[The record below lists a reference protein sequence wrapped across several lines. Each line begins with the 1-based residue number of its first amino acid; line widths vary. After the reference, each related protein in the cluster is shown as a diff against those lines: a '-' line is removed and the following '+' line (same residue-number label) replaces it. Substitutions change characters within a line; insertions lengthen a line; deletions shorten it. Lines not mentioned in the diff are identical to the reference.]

1 MEGKKFMWMLKKD
14 LLTLW
19 RHKPRLIS
27 MLLFPIIMITLF
39 GYGMG
44 GSIENVPIAIV
55 DQSEGDMTDAT
66 LGAIKNMSL
75 FEVKSINNNVDEAK
89 KMVESGE
96 VKAAVIL
103 PPNYDELTTDQSKM
117 VVLYLDSSDQIAGQA
132 IVPAMQGL
140 FNQLSAKMGAEKLA
154 NLQVQNQI
162 ATADTGGGE
171 STGTGE
177 NNDASDSANVDDG
190 TGESGS
196 SDGTSDD
203 SSSAGDGGISDLS
216 SSVSG
221 IVNSINLQ
229 VNKIYGDIAY
239 IDFLVP
245 AVLAMTVM
253 MSCMMGMGQS
263 IAGERETG
271 ELARLFMT
279 PTSVA
284 TVVGGKIFSKLIIEI
299 FKALVLLGAAMLL
312 FGITINGSIVLTI
325 GVLIL
330 GALTFVGFGIMISAT
345 TQTQE
350 DYTQIVMPFTMPM
363 MFVSGVFYPIE
374 TMPWIFQKIAYLM
387 PLTYLN
393 DAMRGVMLKGFGL
406 GDIWLDVLVLLGF
419 LIVFFGLGVARF
431 NRDV

>member
-14 LLTLW
+14 LLSLW
-19 RHKPRLIS
+19 RHKPRLVS
-27 MLLFPIIMITLF
+27 MFLFPIIMIVLF

-44 GSIENVPIAIV
+44 GTIENVPIAIV
-55 DQSEGDMTDAT
+55 DQSHGEMADQT
-66 LGAIKNMSL
+66 LMAVKNMSL
-75 FEVKSINNNVDEAK
+75 FEVKNITSNVNLAKEMVNN
-89 KMVESGE
+89 GE
-96 VKAAVIL
+96 VKAAIIL
-103 PPNYDELTTDQSKM
+103 PPNYDDISTDQSKM
-117 VVLYLDSSDQIAGQA
+117 VVLYLDSSDQIASQA
-132 IVPAMQGL
+132 IVPATQGL
-140 FNQLSAKMGAEKLA
+140 FSQLSAQIGAEKLA
-154 NLQVQNQI
+154 SLEVQNTAMNPQSSSSNGSGV
-162 ATADTGGGE
+162 ANTTDNSTAD
-171 STGTGE
+171 
-177 NNDASDSANVDDG
+177 NLAA
-190 TGESGS
+190 
-196 SDGTSDD
+196 D
-203 SSSAGDGGISDLS
+203 SSGADSSISS
-216 SSVSG
+216 NVNG

-229 VNKIYGDIAY
+229 INRIYGDIAY

-279 PTSVA
+279 PTSIT

-299 FKALVLLGAAMLL
+299 AKALILLAAAILL
-312 FGITINGSIVLTI
+312 FGITINGNIFLAI

-374 TMPWIFQKIAYLM
+374 TMPWIFQKIAYLF

-393 DAMRGVMLKGFGL
+393 DAMRGVMIKGAGI
-406 GDIWLDVLVLLGF
+406 GDIWIDLLVLLGF
-419 LIVFFGLGVARF
+419 LVFFFVAGVIRF
-431 NRDV
+431 DRDV

>member
-14 LLTLW
+14 LLSLW
-19 RHKPRLIS
+19 RHKPRLVS
-27 MLLFPIIMITLF
+27 MFLFPIIMIVLF

-44 GSIENVPIAIV
+44 GTIENVPIAIV
-55 DQSEGDMTDAT
+55 DQSHGEMADQT
-66 LGAIKNMSL
+66 LMAVKNMSL
-75 FEVKSINNNVDEAK
+75 FEVKNITSNVNLAKEMVNN
-89 KMVESGE
+89 GE
-96 VKAAVIL
+96 VKAAIIL
-103 PPNYDELTTDQSKM
+103 PPNYDDTSTDQSKM
-117 VVLYLDSSDQIAGQA
+117 VVLYLDSSDQIASQA
-132 IVPAMQGL
+132 IVPATQGL
-140 FNQLSAKMGAEKLA
+140 FSQLSAQIGAEKLA
-154 NLQVQNQI
+154 SLEVQNTAMNPQSSSSNGSGV
-162 ATADTGGGE
+162 ANTTDNSTAD
-171 STGTGE
+171 
-177 NNDASDSANVDDG
+177 NLAA
-190 TGESGS
+190 
-196 SDGTSDD
+196 D
-203 SSSAGDGGISDLS
+203 SSGADSSISS
-216 SSVSG
+216 NVNG

-229 VNKIYGDIAY
+229 INRIYGDIAY

-279 PTSVA
+279 PTSIT

-299 FKALVLLGAAMLL
+299 AKALILLAAAILL
-312 FGITINGSIVLTI
+312 FGITINGNIFLAI

-374 TMPWIFQKIAYLM
+374 TMPWIFQKIAYLF

-393 DAMRGVMLKGFGL
+393 DAMRGVMIKGAGI
-406 GDIWLDVLVLLGF
+406 GDIWIDLLVLLGF
-419 LIVFFGLGVARF
+419 LVFFFVAGVIRF
-431 NRDV
+431 DRDV